1 MSNRHV
7 YMQSQIYQNTEEIL
21 SKGVLQGILEIFVK
35 NLVLFQNMVP
45 GVRKYA
51 FVLNKDVMFLQDLL
65 KRNKVSNFD
74 KRNSSNVRQ

>member
-1 MSNRHV
+1 MCTCSHRF
-7 YMQSQIYQNTEEIL
+7 IKKRTEEIL

-35 NLVLFQNMVP
+35 NLALFQNMVP

-65 KRNKVSNFD
+65 KK
-74 KRNSSNVRQ
+74 K